1 MTECEASPRRAV
13 RTMRLAAVAGALVA
27 ALLGTPA
34 VAAGPPPRGL
44 YLALGDSVAA
54 GVGAQPPATEGY
66 VPELHH
72 LLAAQ
77 VPCGDGQALGCRL
90 DLLNIAE
97 PGATT
102 TTLLARQL
110 PRAISLIQQ
119 RRTTATPIDDVR
131 LITLDIGGSDAF
143 GPILQA
149 CSSDPQAPGCATT
162 ISTVLGT
169 VTTNL
174 RGILSGLREAAGPDT
189 TIAVMTYYN
198 PLPACVLAAQTSL
211 ADLVLEGG
219 GPASIG
225 LNDIIRRQAAAHD
238 IVVAET
244 EPLIDI
250 HDLVGG
256 RDCLHPDTSGH
267 DDIAA
272 AFNAVIDAK
281 EVIRPGR
288 RAQGPEVQRVKP
300 AHTLFGTGYAGGAR
314 WE

>member
-1 MTECEASPRRAV
+1 MTEYETSPQ
-13 RTMRLAAVAGALVA
+13 RTILTMCLAAVAGALVA
-27 ALLGTPA
+27 ALLGGPA
-34 VAAGPPPRGL
+34 IAAPPPPPPL

-66 VPELHH
+66 VPQLHE
-72 LLAAQ
+72 LLAAE

-90 DLLNIAE
+90 ELINTAE

-119 RRTTATPIDDVR
+119 RKTTTTAIDDVR

-149 CSSDPQAPGCATT
+149 CSSDPQAPSCATT
-162 ISTVLGT
+162 ITTVLGA
-169 VTTNL
+169 VATNL
-174 RGILSGLREAAGPDT
+174 REILSGLRVAAGPDT

-198 PLPACVLAAQTSL
+198 PLPACALAAQTPL

-219 GPASIG
+219 GPVPTG
-225 LNDIIRRQAAAHD
+225 LNDIIRGQAAAHNA
-238 IVVAET
+238 VVAET
-244 EPLIDI
+244 GPLIDI

-256 RDCLHPDTSGH
+256 RDCLHPNTSGH
-267 DDIAA
+267 DNIGA
-272 AFNAVIDAK
+272 AFDAVIDASQ
-281 EVIRPGR
+281 VIRPGR
-288 RAQGPEVQRVKP
+288 LETAP
-300 AHTLFGTGYAGGAR
+300 
-314 WE
+314 

>member
-1 MTECEASPRRAV
+1 MTGCEASPRLAV

-27 ALLGTPA
+27 VLLGTPA

-44 YLALGDSVAA
+44 YLALGASVAA

-72 LLAAQ
+72 LLAAE
-77 VPCGDGQALGCRL
+77 VTCGDGQALGCQL

-110 PRAISLIQQ
+110 PRAISLITQ
-119 RRTTATPIDDVR
+119 RRATATPIDDVR

-149 CSSDPQAPGCATT
+149 CSSDPQAAGCATT

-174 RGILSGLREAAGPDT
+174 AAILSGLREATGPDT

-198 PLPACVLAAQTSL
+198 PLPACALAAQTPL

-219 GPASIG
+219 GPVPTR
-225 LNDIIRRQAAAHD
+225 LNDIIRGQAAAHD
-238 IVVAET
+238 AVVAET
-244 EPLIDI
+244 GLEIDAD
-250 HDLVGG
+250 DLVGG
-256 RDCLHPDTSGH
+256 RDCLHPNTSGH
-267 DDIAA
+267 DNIAA
-272 AFNAVIDAK
+272 AFDAVIDAS
-281 EVIRPGR
+281 EVIRPSR
-288 RAQGPEVQRVKP
+288 REPGP
-300 AHTLFGTGYAGGAR
+300 
-314 WE
+314 